1 MFRTAVVVV
10 DDARIAHT
18 RDGARNEGANNTE
31 RERDEESETQRERAR
46 QGEKLGL
53 IKKEKEGLTYWPC
66 LKKEF
71 STIFIEKNSDNQ
83 FSFSSFT

>member
-18 RDGARNEGANNTE
+18 RDGARNEGANNRETKRAKE
-31 RERDEESETQRERAR
+31 RER

-53 IKKEKEGLTYWPC
+53 IKKEKEVERRAYILA
-66 LKKEF
+66 LSKKRF
-71 STIFIEKNSDNQ
+71 FNDSHEKLIINSHSYLPYDLH
-83 FSFSSFT
+83 